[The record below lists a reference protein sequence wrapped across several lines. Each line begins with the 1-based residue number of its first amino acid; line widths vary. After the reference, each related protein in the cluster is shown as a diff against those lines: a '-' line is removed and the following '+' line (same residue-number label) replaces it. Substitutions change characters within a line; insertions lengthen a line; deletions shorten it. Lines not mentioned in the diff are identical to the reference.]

1 VTEIEATLANTTSYL
16 AGVAARTGD
25 ANAVGIA
32 ALKYKE
38 HLKRPVTAAGSLQKL
53 ANETPNIWKGEDDGA
68 AKAFRNEAEQISK
81 RANAVPGTLIQRMSD
96 ELMVAAEG
104 LLEAGAKAEELVWR
118 FEYAAKCYRAMPA
131 NAVVEGQYLPQ
142 HVEQRCQWWRDQG
155 ARVEATLASTLNGVA
170 ERLEK
175 AAADSGVTPSPA
187 TKPATVPGQGATP
200 PPARPEPHEV
210 ATGKKPSGHGSGA
223 PGPAAPAKPA
233 APVLPDIKPQDRVEI
248 NLAPAPSLKD
258 LQPPTFVAQA
268 DPPPPPPPG
277 YVPAPPTPSF
287 ARTDVPLPDIAQDK
301 LTVQDKLP
309 PQPPTP
315 TPTPANTSVVEF
327 PIVTAPKDPP
337 TLPTVKVENPVLGYV
352 TPPAPL
358 PTPTMPFTADEP
370 SPPPPPPPSGTQPE
384 VDNRLVAQTLS
395 SGIQPSAL
403 YPTVFGSHSGWAE
416 PAPTTVSGGEADRV
430 TVTAT
435 DRNRDGTFDHFTT
448 DGAKNVTVK
457 VDGHTV

>member
-1 VTEIEATLANTTSYL
+1 MTEIEATLANTTSYL

-38 HLKRPVTAAGSLQKL
+38 HVKRPVTAAGGLQKL
-53 ANETPNIWKGEDDGA
+53 ANETPNVWKGEDDGA
-68 AKAFRNEAEQISK
+68 AKAFRNEAEHIGK
-81 RANAVPGTLIQRMSD
+81 RVNAVPGTLIQRMSD

-187 TKPATVPGQGATP
+187 TKTGAVPDGQGSTP
-200 PPARPEPHEV
+200 PPARPQPHLV
-210 ATGKKPSGHGSGA
+210 STVKKTSGHGSGA
-223 PGPAAPAKPA
+223 SGPAATEKPA
-233 APVLPDIKPQDRVEI
+233 APVLPDIKSPDRVKI
-248 NLAPAPSLKD
+248 NLAPAPGLKD

-287 ARTDVPLPDIAQDK
+287 ARTDVPLPDVAKEK

-309 PQPPTP
+309 PQPPP
-315 TPTPANTSVVEF
+315 PANTSVVEF

-337 TLPTVKVENPVLGYV
+337 TLPTVQVANPALGYV
-352 TPPAPL
+352 TPPTPL
-358 PTPTMPFTADEP
+358 PTPTMPFTAD
-370 SPPPPPPPSGTQPE
+370 PPPPPPPPPPASQPE
-384 VDNRLVAQTLS
+384 VDNRLVAQADS
-395 SGIQPSAL
+395 SANRPSAL
-403 YPTVFGSHSGWAE
+403 YPTVFGSDGGWAD
-416 PAPTTVSGGEADRV
+416 PAPTTAGGGEADRV

-435 DRNRDGTFDHFTT
+435 DRNHDGTFDYVTA

-457 VDGHTV
+457 VDGKTV